1 MALASLLCLAIGA
14 CGKGE
19 SPGAVADKASAQPTF
34 ALPNDVTPVDL
45 RQAMVKPQDYVG
57 HSADTFRVMTWNV
70 AHFTD
75 EYDDPNIDNE
85 EENNPTSTSEEK
97 ILLFTD
103 VLRLADADV
112 VALQEFESVSYAIR
126 LSGTEFPELGYRFI
140 TGVESPTWHQNTV
153 VMSRVPLGIQY
164 DFSQAVT
171 PVEGAFVDGVQ
182 DTQSINVNT
191 RLSAV
196 DVFVT
201 EDYHF
206 TLFNLHFK
214 AGQRARDDGYRLGQA
229 MLVRSVAQRF
239 LTERPDARLLAV
251 GDLNS
256 TPGGVVLRRLLAES
270 LGVPLFV
277 DVLEDA
283 NIPTHSSLQ
292 PSRRIDYI
300 LPNPA
305 MAADWVEGSM
315 KVFAPLEAEKI
326 GIISDHLPV
335 VADFR
340 VQ

>member
-1 MALASLLCLAIGA
+1 
-14 CGKGE
+14 
-19 SPGAVADKASAQPTF
+19 
-34 ALPNDVTPVDL
+34 
-45 RQAMVKPQDYVG
+45 
-57 HSADTFRVMTWNV
+57 
-70 AHFTD
+70 
-75 EYDDPNIDNE
+75 
-85 EENNPTSTSEEK
+85 
-97 ILLFTD
+97 
-103 VLRLADADV
+103 
-112 VALQEFESVSYAIR
+112 VSRMPIR

-315 KVFAPLEAEKI
+315 KVFSPLEAEKM

-340 VQ
+340 NR